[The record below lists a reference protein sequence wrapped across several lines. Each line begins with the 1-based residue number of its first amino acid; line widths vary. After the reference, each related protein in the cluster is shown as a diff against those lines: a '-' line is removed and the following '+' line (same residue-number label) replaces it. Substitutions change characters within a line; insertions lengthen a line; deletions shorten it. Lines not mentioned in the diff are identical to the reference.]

1 MGEETSDRD
10 ESQEVEEHRDDLE
23 LPDET
28 AEEVTGGGGSHGS
41 ARRRRRRSKI

>member
-28 AEEVTGGGGSHGS
+28 AEEVTGGVPAWKRPDKQNS
-41 ARRRRRRSKI
+41 SKI

>member
-28 AEEVTGGGGSHGS
+28 AEEVTGGK
-41 ARRRRRRSKI
+41 ATPSKWSE